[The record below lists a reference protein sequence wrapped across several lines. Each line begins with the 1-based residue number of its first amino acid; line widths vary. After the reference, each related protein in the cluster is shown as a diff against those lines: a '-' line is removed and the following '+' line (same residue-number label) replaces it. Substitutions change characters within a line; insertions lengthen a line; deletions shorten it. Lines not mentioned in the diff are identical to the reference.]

1 MPLQPWM
8 RLLLERAD
16 HGWERHRYCQNSTLG
31 VALFRGYLNV
41 GAVET

>member
-16 HGWERHRYCQNSTLG
+16 HGWERHRHCQNSTHTG
-31 VALFRGYLNV
+31 LFGGYLRV